1 MYCRNADFGRIRFKC
16 TENELKTLSED
27 TFQRYLARKSGF
39 ICPSVQNSEISSSHS
54 RSVRRAQRRS
64 LRPFRMPFRV
74 SPRSSVPPATMR
86 PARHRPLRP
95 VAAIFLVRK
104 QKSWLLCNFFAI
116 RDSFLSPKS
125 GNGSFL
131 RLISCTFVLRSAIG
145 GHATI
150 PNRKKVAIWAAI
162 LFLGFRSGL
171 GAAHAESIAVR
182 ERRRRHGAGLMDI
195 MGYSGRRLEAG
206 SVALLIDEAR
216 YCVPHPPPCFPCRC
230 SMPAHCCHPR
240 FHSILLWRGLPSW
253 QNWSTLKKPV
263 VQGVSLKE
271 LARASALGD

>member
-1 MYCRNADFGRIRFKC
+1 MRFSPVFFVAGILHVFRRI
-16 TENELKTLSED
+16 
-27 TFQRYLARKSGF
+27 
-39 ICPSVQNSEISSSHS
+39 
-54 RSVRRAQRRS
+54 
-64 LRPFRMPFRV
+64 
-74 SPRSSVPPATMR
+74 
-86 PARHRPLRP
+86 RP

-104 QKSWLLCNFFAI
+104 QKSWLLCNFFSI

-125 GNGSFL
+125 RNGSFL
-131 RLISCTFVLRSAIG
+131 RLISCAFVLRSAIG

-171 GAAHAESIAVR
+171 GQRGSGARGIDCRTGKKAAPW
-182 ERRRRHGAGLMDI
+182 AGLI
-195 MGYSGRRLEAG
+195 GVTGYSGRRLEAG
-206 SVALLIDEAR
+206 SVALSIDEAR
-216 YCVPHPPPCFPCRC
+216 YCVPPPCFPYRC
-230 SMPAHCCHPR
+230 SMSAHCYPR

-271 LARASALGD
+271 LARVSALGD

>member
-1 MYCRNADFGRIRFKC
+1 MYCRNADFGKICFKC
-16 TENELKTLSED
+16 TENELKTLSEG

-39 ICPSVQNSEISSSHS
+39 ICPSVHNSEISPSHS

-74 SPRSSVPPATMR
+74 SPCCGDFPSEKT
-86 PARHRPLRP
+86 
-95 VAAIFLVRK
+95 
-104 QKSWLLCNFFAI
+104 KSWLLCNFFSI

-131 RLISCTFVLRSAIG
+131 RLISCAFVLRSAIR

-171 GAAHAESIAVR
+171 GQRGSGARGIDCRTGKKAAPWGGPD
-182 ERRRRHGAGLMDI
+182 RRHGIFRAALG
-195 MGYSGRRLEAG
+195 GRFGRPVDRRG
-206 SVALLIDEAR
+206 SVLRAPSPHAFLAVVRCQLIVVIRGSIPYFCGEGYLAGR
-216 YCVPHPPPCFPCRC
+216 IGVP
-230 SMPAHCCHPR
+230 
-240 FHSILLWRGLPSW
+240 
-253 QNWSTLKKPV
+253 
-263 VQGVSLKE
+263 
-271 LARASALGD
+271 

>member
-1 MYCRNADFGRIRFKC
+1 MKF
-16 TENELKTLSED
+16 
-27 TFQRYLARKSGF
+27 
-39 ICPSVQNSEISSSHS
+39 
-54 RSVRRAQRRS
+54 
-64 LRPFRMPFRV
+64 
-74 SPRSSVPPATMR
+74 
-86 PARHRPLRP
+86 RHRIPVLYAAHSVGRCVRSACHPAFRP

-104 QKSWLLCNFFAI
+104 QKSWLLCNFFSI

-131 RLISCTFVLRSAIG
+131 RLISCAFALRSAIG

-162 LFLGFRSGL
+162 LFLGFGAGSGSVE
-171 GAAHAESIAVR
+171 AAHAESIAVR
-182 ERRRRHGAGLMDI
+182 ERKRRHGAGLI
-195 MGYSGRRLEAG
+195 GVTGYSGRHLEAG
-206 SVALLIDEAR
+206 SVALLIDKAR
-216 YCVPHPPPCFPCRC
+216 YCVPHPPCFPCRC
-230 SMPAHCCHPR
+230 SMPAHRCYPR

-271 LARASALGD
+271 LARVSALGD

>member
-1 MYCRNADFGRIRFKC
+1 MFSAG
-16 TENELKTLSED
+16 S
-27 TFQRYLARKSGF
+27 A
-39 ICPSVQNSEISSSHS
+39 
-54 RSVRRAQRRS
+54 
-64 LRPFRMPFRV
+64 
-74 SPRSSVPPATMR
+74 
-86 PARHRPLRP
+86 PLRR
-95 VAAIFLVRK
+95 FLLVRK
-104 QKSWLLCNFFAI
+104 QKSWLLCNFFSI

-131 RLISCTFVLRSAIG
+131 RLISCAFVLRSAIG

-162 LFLGFRSGL
+162 MFLGFRSGFGQRGS
-171 GAAHAESIAVR
+171 GA
-182 ERRRRHGAGLMDI
+182 HGIDCRTRKKAAPWAGLI
-195 MGYSGRRLEAG
+195 GVTGYSGRRLEAG

-230 SMPAHCCHPR
+230 SMPVHCCHPR
-240 FHSILLWRGLPSW
+240 FHSVLLWRGLPSW

-271 LARASALGD
+271 LARVSALGD